1 MKIEKVAGFNRIYQ
15 AECFPDEFSALVGK
29 NRMNIKGKIAD
40 KLAASKKNTW
50 MLDSL
55 SPDEQIAAEFIAK
68 IAVSIQTARRERG
81 YTQKELAERIGVS
94 QVMISRWENGDE
106 NFTVATLAKIS
117 SVLGIGL
124 VNPLYQHTAQAV

>member
-1 MKIEKVAGFNRIYQ
+1 
-15 AECFPDEFSALVGK
+15 
-29 NRMNIKGKIAD
+29 MNIKGKIAD
-40 KLAASKKNTW
+40 KLAASKENTW

-55 SPDEQIAAEFIAK
+55 SPDEQIAAEFIAN